1 MKSKHPIN
9 SVKPQTAGTAS
20 INAEDGTGF
29 HPDIPEGGIC
39 LKEVI
44 KEYVRVALARTH
56 GNQTKAAELLGIS
69 RCQLQR
75 RVQIFGLNKEMFKKG
90 RGRLP

>member
-9 SVKPQTAGTAS
+9 SVKLQTVGTVS
-20 INAEDGTGF
+20 INAEGGAGF

-39 LKEVI
+39 LEEVI

-56 GNQTKAAELLGIS
+56 GNQTKAAQLLGIS
-69 RCQLQR
+69 RRQLQR
-75 RVQIFGLNKEMFKKG
+75 RMQIFGLNKEMFKKG
-90 RGRLP
+90 WGRLP